1 MTLVIVLAM
10 VILLDV
16 AALRFGHDSR
26 DSRDWTSR
34 TG

>member
-16 AALRFGHDSR
+16 AALLFGHDSR
-26 DSRDWTSR
+26 ARGT
-34 TG
+34 

>member
-16 AALRFGHDSR
+16 AALLFGHDSR
-26 DSRDWTSR
+26 DARDWTSHK
-34 TG
+34 G

>member
-1 MTLVIVLAM
+1 MVLVIVLAM

-16 AALRFGHDSR
+16 AALLFGHDSM
-26 DSRDWTSR
+26 DSRDWTCR